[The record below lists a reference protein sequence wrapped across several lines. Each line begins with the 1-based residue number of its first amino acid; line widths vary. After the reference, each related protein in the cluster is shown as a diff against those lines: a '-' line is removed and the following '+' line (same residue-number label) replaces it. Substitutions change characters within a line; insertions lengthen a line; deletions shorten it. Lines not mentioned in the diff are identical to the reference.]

1 MKKLFLLAII
11 ALPLASCDK
20 ETLLPQ
26 GEIPAEISDYL
37 NTHFPD
43 AALIQAVKDLDE
55 LELTYD
61 VILEGG
67 FFLEF
72 NRKKEIIDIDGTSQL
87 PNSVIPGKILTYVQ
101 ANYPSNFING
111 WELDGRNREITL
123 DNGLDLDF
131 NMEGDFL
138 KIDN

>member
-11 ALPLASCDK
+11 AFSLASCDK

-43 AALIQAVKDLDE
+43 AALIQALKDQDE

-61 VILEGG
+61 IALEGG

-72 NRKKEIIDIDGTSQL
+72 NRKKEIIDIDGSAQI
-87 PNSVIPGKILTYVQ
+87 PNSVIPEKILVYVQ
-101 ANYPSNFING
+101 ANYPSNFIKG
-111 WELDGRNREITL
+111 WELDGRNQEIAL
-123 DNGLDLDF
+123 DNGIDLDF
-131 NMEGDFL
+131 TMEGDFL